1 MLKNF
6 VRKSKDYQFRSG
18 IKHVPAG
25 IEQYQSMKDK
35 PVFIITTD
43 GSFYQL
49 DTFSFPE
56 LKRLDCKV

>member
-6 VRKSKDYQFRSG
+6 VRKSRDYQFRIG

-25 IEQYQSMKDK
+25 IEQYQSMEDT

-49 DTFSFPE
+49 DKFSSPE

>member
-6 VRKSKDYQFRSG
+6 VRKRRDYQFRNG
-18 IKHVPAG
+18 IKKVPAG
-25 IEQYQSMKDK
+25 IEQYQSMEDT

-49 DTFSFPE
+49 DTFPPPE

>member
-1 MLKNF
+1 MLKNV
-6 VRKSKDYQFRSG
+6 VRKSRDYQFRSRT
-18 IKHVPAG
+18 INVPAV
-25 IEQYQSMKDK
+25 IEQYQSMEDT

-49 DTFSFPE
+49 DTFSSPE

>member
-6 VRKSKDYQFRSG
+6 VRKSRDYQFRNG

-25 IEQYQSMKDK
+25 IEQYQSMEDT

-49 DTFSFPE
+49 DTFSSPE

>member
-1 MLKNF
+1 MLKNV
-6 VRKSKDYQFRSG
+6 VRKSRDYQFRSRT
-18 IKHVPAG
+18 INVPAV
-25 IEQYQSMKDK
+25 IEQYQSMEDT

-49 DTFSFPE
+49 DKFSSPE

>member
-6 VRKSKDYQFRSG
+6 VRKSRDYQFHCG
-18 IKHVPAG
+18 IKQVPPG
-25 IEQYQSMKDK
+25 IKQYQSMEDT

-43 GSFYQL
+43 GSFYLL
-49 DTFSFPE
+49 DTSSSPE

>member
-1 MLKNF
+1 MLKNV
-6 VRKSKDYQFRSG
+6 VRKSRDYQFRSRT
-18 IKHVPAG
+18 INVPAG
-25 IEQYQSMKDK
+25 IEQYQSMEDT

-49 DTFSFPE
+49 DTFSSPE

>member
-1 MLKNF
+1 MLKSF
-6 VRKSKDYQFRSG
+6 VRKSRDYQFRSG

-25 IEQYQSMKDK
+25 IKQYQSMEDT

-49 DTFSFPE
+49 DTFSSPE